1 MAHAWNSSLP
11 QQTFCITQLCLSA
24 KGACP
29 NQSMS
34 SAQTTSS
41 ARQDHWNSE
50 AMSQTICFPSHLR
63 FHKCALYFISVI
75 SKSNFPLTTIHL
87 DECLGQLPS
96 EYNFTWPHSEVS
108 LYPAFPHLCE
118 CHHRQICTKINKKR
132 QLFLYTQHPS
142 RRTSSRYDMFMSHLT
157 MVVVIYL
164 SGSLSD

>member
-1 MAHAWNSSLP
+1 MSHAWNSSLP
-11 QQTFCITQLCLSA
+11 QQTFCITHLCLSA

-50 AMSQTICFPSHLR
+50 AMSQTICFPSHLH

-132 QLFLYTQHPS
+132 QLYFFFTHNTHLGGHQA
-142 RRTSSRYDMFMSHLT
+142 DMICLCLT